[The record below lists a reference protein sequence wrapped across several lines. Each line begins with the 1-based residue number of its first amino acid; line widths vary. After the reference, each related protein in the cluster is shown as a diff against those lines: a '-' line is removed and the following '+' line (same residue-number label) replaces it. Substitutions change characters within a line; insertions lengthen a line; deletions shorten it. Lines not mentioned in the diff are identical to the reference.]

1 MPPINTP
8 SPLTQDGQGRR
19 TPKPD
24 ATRDVWVVV
33 TLSLLVAVADRLV
46 G

>member
-1 MPPINTP
+1 M
-8 SPLTQDGQGRR
+8 TQDGHGRR
-19 TPKPD
+19 RPKSH

>member
-1 MPPINTP
+1 M
-8 SPLTQDGQGRR
+8 TQDGNDRR

-24 ATRDVWVVV
+24 ALRDVWVVV